1 MIGLRLYT
9 AEMDNS
15 LNEISITKKM
25 SDAGK
30 DQRVHR
36 PSVNAKLMSAAIPV
50 VTLVASLILVF

>member
-30 DQRVHR
+30 DQRVHQS
-36 PSVNAKLMSAAIPV
+36 SVNAKLMSAAIPMV
-50 VTLVASLILVF
+50 ALVASLILVF

>member
-15 LNEISITKKM
+15 LNESSITKKM

-30 DQRVHR
+30 DQCVHR
-36 PSVNAKLMSAAIPV
+36 SSVNAKLMSAAIPV
-50 VTLVASLILVF
+50 VTLVASPILVF